1 MAETFAW
8 QHRAAPTGSIKHRTL
23 SASFGDG
30 YTQRA
35 GDGINSKGVE
45 WPLEFV
51 GPRSVIDPIAGFLDT
66 HGGYMAFSW
75 TPPLGVPG
83 MFVATDGYTVTPNGR
98 GVVTL
103 AVTFRQEFRP

>member
-35 GDGINSKGVE
+35 GDGVNTQAAE

-51 GPRSVIDPIAGFLDT
+51 GSKAFIEPIATFLDT
-66 HGGYMAFSW
+66 HGGFRAFNW
-75 TPPLGVPG
+75 IPPFGQVSK
-83 MFVATDGYTVTPNGR
+83 FVAADGYTVTSNG
-98 GVVTL
+98 GVLTL
-103 AVTFRQEFRP
+103 AVTFTQEARP